1 MNSHPLLSPQL
12 DTWRQRYSPLRGL
25 DVARV
30 TSLLE
35 AGSDRGEFTEL
46 QWAVHHVIK
55 RWPILRALRERR
67 ASALLRLEWSVKKVA
82 QLPPGAT
89 PAQAQAQAQALRAA
103 YDQLDNLRE
112 ALRFLSLAE
121 FTGYAHLQK
130 HRGDGGHVF
139 HLEPLDPWNWVRDG
153 YRGPWYWNP
162 AAENVTAQTLKTRPE
177 SHIDPAEFIVRE
189 VENPVYEA
197 ALPLY
202 LYYTLALRDWAAHT
216 EIFGI
221 PRPVIIMP
229 EGLHTPEEDQQFL
242 RAADDIGNGGT
253 GCLPF
258 GSVTTFPGEN
268 RAPAP
273 FQELITEVE
282 TKLVIAT
289 TGGKLSMLNEA
300 TGLGSTTA
308 RTHQD
313 AFNEIA
319 EAEAMEIGEVF
330 QKQLDRE
337 ILARRFPGQPV
348 LAFFSLAARQET
360 DVTEVVGHVRQL
372 AAAGYEV
379 DPAQIEELTG
389 YSTTRKASLGPGG
402 PEPTHPSAPERAP
415 ADGTNPNPQT
425 QV

>member
-1 MNSHPLLSPQL
+1 MNSHPLLSPRL
-12 DTWRQRYSPLRGL
+12 DTWRQRYNPLRGL
-25 DVARV
+25 DIARV

-67 ASALLRLEWSVKKVA
+67 AAALLRLEWSVKKVA
-82 QLPPGAT
+82 QLPPGTT
-89 PAQAQAQAQALRAA
+89 PAQAETQAQALRAA
-103 YDQLDNLRE
+103 YDRLDNLRQ
-112 ALRFLSLAE
+112 AIRFLSLAE
-121 FTGYAHLQK
+121 FTGYTHLQK
-130 HRGDGGHVF
+130 HRDEGGRVF

-153 YRGPWYWNP
+153 HRGPWYWNP
-162 AAENVTAQTLKTRPE
+162 AAENVTAQVLKTRPE
-177 SHIDPAEFIVRE
+177 ARIDPAEFLVRE

-202 LYYTLALRDWAAHT
+202 LYYNLALRDWAAYT

-229 EGLHTPEEDQQFL
+229 EGLHTPGDDQEFML
-242 RAADDIGNGGT
+242 AANNIGEGGT

-268 RAPAP
+268 RAPTP
-273 FQELITEVE
+273 FQALIAEVE
-282 TKLVIAT
+282 AKLVIAT
-289 TGGKLSMLNEA
+289 TGGKLAMMNEA
-300 TGLGSTTA
+300 TGLGSNTA

-330 QKQLDRE
+330 QQQLDQE

-360 DVTEVVGHVRQL
+360 DVTEVVGHVQAL
-372 AAAGYEV
+372 AAAGYEA
-379 DPAQIEELTG
+379 DPAQIQELTG
-389 YSTTRKASLGPGG
+389 YAVIRKASPAPGG
-402 PEPTHPSAPERAP
+402 PQAQPPSAPERVSR
-415 ADGTNPNPQT
+415 DGSNLNPKNT
-425 QV
+425 

>member
-1 MNSHPLLSPQL
+1 
-12 DTWRQRYSPLRGL
+12 
-25 DVARV
+25 
-30 TSLLE
+30 
-35 AGSDRGEFTEL
+35 
-46 QWAVHHVIK
+46 
-55 RWPILRALRERR
+55 
-67 ASALLRLEWSVKKVA
+67 
-82 QLPPGAT
+82 
-89 PAQAQAQAQALRAA
+89 
-103 YDQLDNLRE
+103 
-112 ALRFLSLAE
+112 
-121 FTGYAHLQK
+121 
-130 HRGDGGHVF
+130 
-139 HLEPLDPWNWVRDG
+139 
-153 YRGPWYWNP
+153 
-162 AAENVTAQTLKTRPE
+162 
-177 SHIDPAEFIVRE
+177 
-189 VENPVYEA
+189 
-197 ALPLY
+197 
-202 LYYTLALRDWAAHT
+202 
-216 EIFGI
+216 
-221 PRPVIIMP
+221 
-229 EGLHTPEEDQQFL
+229 
-242 RAADDIGNGGT
+242 
-253 GCLPF
+253 
-258 GSVTTFPGEN
+258 
-268 RAPAP
+268 
-273 FQELITEVE
+273 
-282 TKLVIAT
+282 
-289 TGGKLSMLNEA
+289 MLNEA